1 MKELI
6 RKEILNKRKNIEFK
20 EQKGLRII
28 NHLKSIINDFNNIMI
43 YYPISN
49 EPNILNI
56 MENNKNYYLPYCIN
70 GDIEVRKIVSLD
82 DLEKDEANVL
92 SSKVK
97 TNDMIEVVIVP
108 AVAMNRQ
115 FFRLGYGKGYYD
127 RFLKYKNVLKIA
139 VVYND
144 FLIDEQYQDEWDVCF
159 DYIVTEKEIIKKEI

>member
-1 MKELI
+1 
-6 RKEILNKRKNIEFK
+6 
-20 EQKGLRII
+20 
-28 NHLKSIINDFNNIMI
+28 
-43 YYPISN
+43 
-49 EPNILNI
+49 
-56 MENNKNYYLPYCIN
+56 
-70 GDIEVRKIVSLD
+70 
-82 DLEKDEANVL
+82 
-92 SSKVK
+92 
-97 TNDMIEVVIVP
+97 MIEVVIVP

>member
-20 EQKGLRII
+20 DQKDLMII

-70 GDIEVRKIVSLD
+70 KDIEVRKIVSLD

>member
-20 EQKGLRII
+20 DQKDLMII

-70 GDIEVRKIVSLD
+70 KDIEVRKIVSLD
-82 DLEKDEANVL
+82 DLEKLKSVL
-92 SSKVK
+92 SSSRK
-97 TNDMIEVVIVP
+97 
-108 AVAMNRQ
+108 
-115 FFRLGYGKGYYD
+115 
-127 RFLKYKNVLKIA
+127 LK
-139 VVYND
+139 
-144 FLIDEQYQDEWDVCF
+144 
-159 DYIVTEKEIIKKEI
+159 

>member
-1 MKELI
+1 
-6 RKEILNKRKNIEFK
+6 
-20 EQKGLRII
+20 
-28 NHLKSIINDFNNIMI
+28 MI

-108 AVAMNRQ
+108 AVAMNRH